1 MKKRLNRLLTLLVI
15 MMMTTGVAM
24 AQSEEQPA
32 PLNLKVTVNVEEAG
46 TLFVKIMEQIEEI
59 GELSDV
65 GELTVTG
72 PLNVDDYN
80 VLRNQMTNMTLL
92 DLSATTVERR
102 HFAVQLGLQAAPLS
116 AATYGHYYRR
126 QVLWE
131 LRFTTQRGA
140 TRSTDGYPVQL
151 FL

>member
-1 MKKRLNRLLTLLVI
+1 MKRRLNRLLTLLVI

-46 TLFVKIMEQIEEI
+46 TLFVKIMEQIEEQ
-59 GELSDV
+59 GELYDV

-80 VLRNQMTNMTLL
+80 VIRNQLTNITML
-92 DLSATTVERR
+92 DLGNTTIEDHWNLSLSDLALLQKV
-102 HFAVQLGLQAAPLS
+102 VLPQGLTAWDSWAGLTNDES
-116 AATYGHYYRR
+116 
-126 QVLWE
+126 
-131 LRFTTQRGA
+131 
-140 TRSTDGYPVQL
+140 
-151 FL
+151 